1 MMATDKE
8 TPESGFYVVIDGR
21 PSGPYRLE
29 ELKSMKLR
37 PTDFVKAAGMP
48 EFKEL
53 REISSLSAILGVR
66 HQPTQPQYY
75 ATMDVRMLAWG
86 IDLFIATFIYGII
99 ATVYLM
105 GSSPDDPQ
113 RIPTLLLGASSIPVI
128 KFLLGSV
135 MEATAQQASPGK
147 LLIGIRVTD
156 TQGKPIGFGQ
166 ALIRNL
172 SKLIGVLTLGL
183 GFLAGFFDKRQ
194 QCLHD
199 KVAGTLVIK
208 ARLI

>member
-1 MMATDKE
+1 MDEENA
-8 TPESGFYVVIDGR
+8 GAVFYVVIDGR
-21 PSGPYRLE
+21 PNGPYRLE
-29 ELKSMKLR
+29 ELKSMRLK

-53 REISSLSAILGVR
+53 REISSLSHILGVR

-75 ATMDVRMLAWG
+75 ATMDVRLLAWG
-86 IDLFIATFIYGII
+86 IDLFIATFIYGVI

-105 GSSPDDPQ
+105 GSSPEDPQ
-113 RIPTLLLGASSIPVI
+113 RIPTLLLGALSIPVI
-128 KFLLGSV
+128 KFLLGSI
-135 MEATAQQASPGK
+135 MEGREQQASPGK
-147 LLIGIRVTD
+147 ILIGIRVTD
-156 TQGKPIGFGQ
+156 TQGRPIGAGR
-166 ALIRNL
+166 ALLRNL
-172 SKLIGVLTLGL
+172 SKLIGLLTLGL
-183 GFLAGFFDKRQ
+183 GFLSGFLDKRQ

>member
-1 MMATDKE
+1 MDKE
-8 TPESGFYVVIDGR
+8 NSGAVFYVVIEGR
-21 PSGPYRLE
+21 PSGPYHLE
-29 ELKSMKLR
+29 ELKSMRLK

-53 REISSLSAILGVR
+53 REISSLSHILGVM

-75 ATMDVRMLAWG
+75 ATMDVRLLAWG
-86 IDLFIATFIYGII
+86 IDSFIATFIYGII

-105 GSSPDDPQ
+105 GSSPEDPQ
-113 RIPTLLLGASSIPVI
+113 RIPTLLLGALSIPVI
-128 KFLLGSV
+128 KFLLGSF
-135 MEATAQQASPGK
+135 MEGMAQQASPGK

-156 TQGKPIGFGQ
+156 TQGAPIGVGR

-183 GFLAGFFDKRQ
+183 GFLSGFLDKKQ

-199 KVAGTLVIK
+199 KVAGTLVVK